1 MDLIILGGIVLGL
14 VELLK
19 ITFIISARYIP
30 IVTLIVT
37 VLLYAVYLSITSTVV
52 SWDIIQNGLIV
63 ALTAMGLWS
72 GTKAV
77 VGK

>member
-19 ITFIISARYIP
+19 ITFIIPARYIP

>member
-14 VELLK
+14 VELFK
-19 ITFIISARYIP
+19 ITFIIPARYIP

-37 VLLYAVYLSITSTVV
+37 VLLYAVYLSITSTAV

>member
-1 MDLIILGGIVLGL
+1 MDLIILGAIVLGL

-19 ITFIISARYIP
+19 ITFIIPARYIP

>member
-1 MDLIILGGIVLGL
+1 MDLIILGAIVLGL
-14 VELLK
+14 VELIK
-19 ITFIISARYIP
+19 ITFAITSRYLP
-30 IVTLIVT
+30 IATLIVT
-37 VLLYAVYLSITSTVV
+37 VILFAVYLKVTNSAV
-52 SWDIIQNGLIV
+52 SWEVIQNGLIV

>member
-1 MDLIILGGIVLGL
+1 MDLIILGAIVLGL

-19 ITFIISARYIP
+19 ITFIIPARYIP

-37 VLLYAVYLSITSTVV
+37 VLLYAVYLNITSTVV

>member
-1 MDLIILGGIVLGL
+1 MDLIILGAIVLGL
-14 VELLK
+14 VELFK
-19 ITFIISARYIP
+19 ITFIIPARYIP

-37 VLLYAVYLSITSTVV
+37 VLLYAVYLNITSTVV

>member
-1 MDLIILGGIVLGL
+1 MDLIILGAIVLGL
-14 VELLK
+14 VELFK
-19 ITFIISARYIP
+19 ITFIIPARYIP

-37 VLLYAVYLSITSTVV
+37 VSLYAVYLSITSTVV

>member
-14 VELLK
+14 VELFK
-19 ITFIISARYIP
+19 ITFIIPARYIP
-30 IVTLIVT
+30 IVTLIIT
-37 VLLYAVYLSITSTVV
+37 VLLYAVYLSITSTAV

>member
-14 VELLK
+14 VELFK
-19 ITFIISARYIP
+19 ITFIIPARYIP

>member
-1 MDLIILGGIVLGL
+1 MDLIILGAIVLGL
-14 VELLK
+14 VELFK
-19 ITFIISARYIP
+19 ITFIIPARYIP